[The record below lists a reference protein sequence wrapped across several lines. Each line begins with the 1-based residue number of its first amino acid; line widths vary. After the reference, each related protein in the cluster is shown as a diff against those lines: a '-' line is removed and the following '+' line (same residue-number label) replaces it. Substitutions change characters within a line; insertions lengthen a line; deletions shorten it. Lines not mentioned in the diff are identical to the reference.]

1 MTPSLVLASDPQTNI
16 PVFARR
22 GVQQSGQAATVKAA
36 NPQQRLLT
44 DPELLP
50 FNLPSGT
57 VYLIVPKP
65 VPTWLQPILDTLTQ
79 FAWLPANW
87 DTYGG
92 IPATSK
98 ALFASLHVISRLMT
112 DTSTSPA
119 TVPTSEGGIQ
129 FEWYRGP
136 GDELSIGVAPS
147 GEISLFR
154 VNERAGEMI
163 EHDDV
168 KLDNLSSLVTSLI
181 GRL

>member
-1 MTPSLVLASDPQTNI
+1 MTPSLVMMSDPLTNI
-16 PVFARR
+16 SVFARR

-36 NPQQRLLT
+36 KPQRLLT
-44 DPELLP
+44 DPEMLP

-57 VYLIVPKP
+57 IYLIVPKP

-98 ALFASLHVISRLMT
+98 ALFGSLDVISRLMT
-112 DTSTSPA
+112 DTSMSPA

-136 GDELSIGVAPS
+136 GDELSIGVGPS
-147 GEISLFR
+147 GEISVFR
-154 VNERAGEMI
+154 VNERARQMI

-168 KLDNLSSLVTSLI
+168 KLADLSSLVTSLI